1 MSAGLLDKNGC
12 RPLFE
17 MVDLLCCTA
26 QGENMM
32 TALKGFGIFVISS
45 VLMFLLLP
53 LAINSEIQN
62 SGSQEVR
69 SITKSFDFSTISMS
83 LDSLFN
89 IKINSDLTTQIQNE
103 EQVVINPLNKDN
115 VVAVWR
121 DFRYG
126 YRRVGVGRSSDGGR
140 TWTDVLFNNAY
151 GSFPWHSDPGLTVD
165 RNGNFYSVV
174 LGVDPGGNQ
183 SEILVFKSTDGGS
196 SWGIPVSAVPPSV
209 GIFEDK
215 ELMACDRTGGPYDGN
230 LYIAW
235 ARFYSTYNQ
244 IYFVRSTN
252 GGSSFETPQQI
263 GDLSSVQWPVPAV
276 GPNGE
281 VYVAWVGFSTSA
293 LKLDK
298 STDGGVTFGVD
309 RTIQPLS
316 FVMGT
321 INGGVLTF
329 SYPAMDVDISN
340 SPYRGNVYLAYGD
353 YGTDGSLDMF
363 FTLSTDGGITWSSK
377 KRINDD
383 PSGNRADQFH
393 PWLAVDQKGVISVIF
408 YDRRNDPYNYL
419 MDVYLTHSF
428 DGGLTFTPNR
438 RITTV
443 SSDPRAGSLAGE
455 FSKVSLKMPAGL
467 IGEYNGLATWDSY
480 LNAVWTD
487 TREGNQNVYTTALR
501 YFPPPSAFSLL
512 FPLDQD
518 SIFAES
524 LTFNWEQSLD
534 TLPGH
539 TVNYDLYLSKS
550 AVFRSESTTVYSGIS
565 QSSFHKDSLKTGPI
579 YYWKVKASDNFGME
593 RWSSESRSFYR
604 YMPGDANGDGKYT
617 VSDAVFLVNFLFKG
631 GKAPV
636 PLGAGDA
643 NCSSDATVA
652 DIVYL
657 VNYLFKGGPKP
668 CIP

>member
-1 MSAGLLDKNGC
+1 MIKA
-12 RPLFE
+12 P
-17 MVDLLCCTA
+17 
-26 QGENMM
+26 
-32 TALKGFGIFVISS
+32 KGFGIFVISS
-45 VLMFLLLP
+45 ALMFLLLP
-53 LAINSEIQN
+53 LSINSEIQN
-62 SGSQEVR
+62 SDSQEAKL
-69 SITKSFDFSTISMS
+69 KSMFFDFSTISMP

-126 YRRVGVGRSSDGGR
+126 YRRVGVGRSFDGGR
-140 TWTDVLFNNAY
+140 TWADALFNNAY

-165 RNGNFYSVV
+165 RNGNFYTVV
-174 LGVDPGGNQ
+174 LGVDPGINQ
-183 SEILVFKSTDGGS
+183 SEILVFKSTDGGI
-196 SWGIPVSAVPPSV
+196 SWGIPTTAVPPSI

-215 ELMACDRTGGPYDGN
+215 ELMACDRSEGPYDGN

-235 ARFYSTYNQ
+235 SRFYSNYNQ
-244 IYFVRSTN
+244 IWFVRSTD
-252 GGSSFETPQQI
+252 GGNSFEDPQRI
-263 GDLSSVQWPVPAV
+263 GDLNSVQWPVPAV
-276 GPNGE
+276 GPDGE
-281 VYVAWVGFSTSA
+281 VYVAWVGFSSSA

-298 STDGGVTFGVD
+298 SIDGGVTFGTD

-316 FVMGT
+316 FVAGT
-321 INGGVLTF
+321 INGGIYTF
-329 SYPAMDVDISN
+329 SYPAIDVDISN
-340 SPYRGNVYLAYGD
+340 GSNRGFVYVAYED

-363 FTLSTDGGITWSSK
+363 FTRSTDGGVSWSTK

-443 SSDPRAGSLAGE
+443 SSDPRAGVLLAE
-455 FSKVSLKMPAGL
+455 YRTVSLKMPAGL

-487 TREGNQNVYTTALR
+487 TREGNQNAYTTALR
-501 YFPPPSAFSLL
+501 YFPPPSPFSLL

-518 SIFAES
+518 SVFAES

-565 QSSFHKDSLKTGPI
+565 QNSFHKDSLKTGPL
-579 YYWKVKASDNFGME
+579 YYWKVKAYDNYGME
-593 RWSSESRSFYR
+593 RWSNQSRSFYR
-604 YMPGDANGDGKYT
+604 YLPGDANGDDKYS
-617 VSDAVFLVNFLFKG
+617 VSDAVFLVNYLFKG
-631 GKAPV
+631 GKASS

-643 NCSSDATVA
+643 DCSRDVAVA

>member
-1 MSAGLLDKNGC
+1 
-12 RPLFE
+12 
-17 MVDLLCCTA
+17 
-26 QGENMM
+26 MM
-32 TALKGFGIFVISS
+32 KALKGFGIL
-45 VLMFLLLP
+45 LMFSIILFLFLP
-53 LAINSEIQN
+53 PRINSQN
-62 SGSQEVR
+62 QGLDYQVAR
-69 SITKSFDFSTISMS
+69 PILKSFDISRVS
-83 LDSLFN
+83 IPLDSLFN
-89 IKINSDLTTQIQNE
+89 VKINSDSTTQIQNE

-165 RNGNFYSVV
+165 RNGNFYTVV
-174 LGVDPGGNQ
+174 LGVDPGINQ
-183 SEILVFKSTDGGS
+183 SEILVFKSTDGGI
-196 SWGIPVSAVPPSV
+196 SWGIPTTAVPPSI

-215 ELMACDRTGGPYDGN
+215 ELMACDRSGGPYDGN

-235 ARFYSTYNQ
+235 SRFYSNYNQ
-244 IYFVRSTN
+244 IWFVRSTD
-252 GGSSFETPQQI
+252 GGNSFEDPQRI
-263 GDLSSVQWPVPAV
+263 GDLNSVQWPVPAV
-276 GPNGE
+276 GPDGE
-281 VYVAWVGFSTSA
+281 VYVAWVGFSSSA

-298 STDGGVTFGVD
+298 SIDGGVTFGTD

-316 FVMGT
+316 FVAGT
-321 INGGVLTF
+321 INGGIYTF
-329 SYPAMDVDISN
+329 SYPAIDVDISN
-340 SPYRGNVYLAYGD
+340 GSNRGFVYVAYED

-363 FTLSTDGGITWSSK
+363 FTRSTDGGVSWSTK

-408 YDRRNDPYNYL
+408 YDRRNDPYSYL

-443 SSDPRAGSLAGE
+443 SSDPRAGVSLAE
-455 FSKVSLKMPAGL
+455 YRTVSLKMPAGL
-467 IGEYNGLATWDSY
+467 IGEYIGLATWDSY

-501 YFPPPSAFSLL
+501 YYQPPSAFSLL
-512 FPLDQD
+512 MPPHQD
-518 SIFAES
+518 SIFTES
-524 LTFNWEQSLD
+524 LTFSWEQALD
-534 TLPGH
+534 TLPDRIVSY
-539 TVNYDLYLSKS
+539 TLYLSKS
-550 AVFRSESTTVYSGIS
+550 VNFRSESTTVYTGLS
-565 QSSFHKDSLKTGPI
+565 QTSFHRDTLKTGPI

-593 RWSSESRSFYR
+593 RWSNQSRSFYR
-604 YMPGDANGDGKYT
+604 YLPGDANGDDRYS
-617 VSDAVFLVNFLFKG
+617 VSDAVFLVNYLFKG
-631 GKAPV
+631 GKASS

-643 NCSSDATVA
+643 DCSRDVAVA